1 MFIKYFLGVLDWADR
16 GTADGGSPDSQKGSR
31 SPHIQT
37 TVGVSVSGNQIFR
50 LVMFMVFFFFFELE
64 EEHVSL
70 LTASEHSDLA
80 SLPKYIKT
88 LGKQNKITTKQ
99 IKTK

>member
-37 TVGVSVSGNQIFR
+37 TVGVSVSGNHLFR
-50 LVMFMVFFFFFELE
+50 LGMFIVFFYF
-64 EEHVSL
+64 
-70 LTASEHSDLA
+70 LTYKKNMIH
-80 SLPKYIKT
+80 Y
-88 LGKQNKITTKQ
+88 
-99 IKTK
+99 